1 MLSAQPRDQK
11 NATLPVVLEHLNM
24 APVFGTG
31 GALKSHIC
39 QQPSVEKNKA
49 PELKSASC
57 RTLVVVKINCNTD
70 DNTALL
76 TCSFFQ

>member
-11 NATLPVVLEHLNM
+11 NATLPIVLERLNM

-39 QQPSVEKNKA
+39 QQPSVEKYKA
-49 PELKSASC
+49 SELKSASC
-57 RTLVVVKINCNTD
+57 RTLVVVKINCNID
-70 DNTALL
+70 DTLQCL

>member
-1 MLSAQPRDQK
+1 
-11 NATLPVVLEHLNM
+11 M
-24 APVFGTG
+24 APMFGTG

-39 QQPSVEKNKA
+39 QQPSVEKSKV

-57 RTLVVVKINCNTD
+57 RTLVVVMINCNTD
-70 DNTALL
+70 DTLHCL